1 MVYDTNVLG
10 FKGPRRMTVIL
21 PGMNSDGQRVEFKV
35 IDDIFFTVLVFF
47 KSIANVFRV
56 ETEYT

>member
-35 IDDIFFTVLVFF
+35 IDLFYVLVFF

-56 ETEYT
+56 RRNII